1 MFHQKTLKNRREA
14 KVAVGTHTHT
24 HPSVFLNR
32 RQYKHNTKYNCIEL
46 YIITL

>member
-24 HPSVFLNR
+24 HTSI
-32 RQYKHNTKYNCIEL
+32 CISQ
-46 YIITL
+46 